1 MHLVFKYFV
10 RGSKDTGAFRRRI
23 SGSGGVGGRLFGF
36 GAGRCRFRRSRDRA
50 LIGVGTAS
58 GYREYRK
65 RQLLSRR
72 WVLSFLKA
80 RGLDPEE
87 DADGDVLFLLDN
99 MKYVLHI
106 KEHYFELHIG
116 FGRKRS
122 ELNDELMTRMAQE
135 VMSSTRM
142 VKILLRPEAVLFSIE
157 CLQCRKSEFAGF
169 FDSYIRILKFSVAE
183 HTRRYNEALEEFHRE
198 LRRQR
203 EAEYLSQRFSDY
215 QGKDVVN

>member
-1 MHLVFKYFV
+1 MV
-10 RGSKDTGAFRRRI
+10 R
-23 SGSGGVGGRLFGF
+23 
-36 GAGRCRFRRSRDRA
+36 C
-50 LIGVGTAS
+50 
-58 GYREYRK
+58 
-65 RQLLSRR
+65 
-72 WVLSFLKA
+72 
-80 RGLDPEE
+80 PEE

-106 KEHYFELHIG
+106 KEHYFDLHIG
-116 FGRKRS
+116 FGRIRS